1 MQTVAPFGTASGNSK
16 QDWRNSDAYRQW
28 RPTGMGFQ
36 KITQSSDGQTFG
48 DTGEARAYDAW
59 RAGQA
64 QPRPTQATGTPYGG
78 DMKWLGT
85 TGQRNFYNWDDRD
98 YQGAPPPAAG
108 PAEGQPFPRVK
119 LRDPREEMTRLQQ
132 RQTQGGGSAW
142 DHPSN
147 HAVRERVNAAI
158 AEYDRLKASGN
169 DFTTLGHWTVS
180 PPASQRPATPSNQD
194 FTRGWN
200 EAMAPYANI
209 PGVRIT
215 PAVSYGGEGLGNL
228 AYAQSRPEAFQQS
241 MRGFG
246 SQMAPNDFVAQRDAF
261 IQRLNEERGK
271 LSAQAGVYGNNDK
284 PNFYRPSRDF
294 GALWKQAGDMVKDGW
309 KNPLAGLFG

>member
-1 MQTVAPFGTASGNSK
+1 MQTVAPFGTASDK
-16 QDWRNSDAYRQW
+16 PMQDWRNSDAYRQW
-28 RPTGMGFQ
+28 RPTGGGFQ
-36 KITQSSDGQTFG
+36 VITQAADGQTFG

-59 RAGQA
+59 RASQPQAATPSQPGAMPAYRPGQA
-64 QPRPTQATGTPYGG
+64 QPTPSGPVGSPYG
-78 DMKWLGT
+78 DMSW
-85 TGQRNFYNWDDRD
+85 F
-98 YQGAPPPAAG
+98 
-108 PAEGQPFPRVK
+108 VK
-119 LRDPREEMTRLQQ
+119 PQ
-132 RQTQGGGSAW
+132 SAN
-142 DHPSN
+142 P
-147 HAVRERVNAAI
+147 
-158 AEYDRLKASGN
+158 ASG
-169 DFTTLGHWTVS
+169 G
-180 PPASQRPATPSNQD
+180 QRPATPSNQE

-215 PAVSYGGEGLGNL
+215 PARSFGGEGLGNL
-228 AYAQSRPEAFQQS
+228 AYAQSRPEPFQQS

-271 LSAQAGVYGNNDK
+271 LSAQAGVYGNSDK

-294 GALWKQAGDMVKDGW
+294 GALWRQAGDMVKDGW